1 MKLHPFV
8 KWVGG
13 KTQLL
18 NEIVQH
24 IPSKTRIYVEPFV
37 GGGAVLFEVLET
49 NPDIEAVVINDKN
62 LALINTYYA
71 VIYDTNLLISY
82 LSSLSHDFIF
92 AEDKKAFYY
101 EQRNKFN
108 EYLLSGQRNKF
119 NDYLLA
125 PSLKEMDTEAAAIF
139 MFLNKTCFN
148 GLYRVNKEG
157 LFNVPYNGAK
167 TVSFDYENLK
177 AISHALKSR
186 ITVILDGSYNNPD
199 IVSLIDKAD
208 NPEEV
213 FIYLDP
219 PYRPISVK
227 GNEVSY
233 TSDGFND
240 RDQEEL
246 KDFCDY
252 INQKGIKFIESN
264 SDPEDKYFD
273 TLYSNYHIKR
283 IQARRSINSD
293 GTKRGKINELLIS
306 NFKI

>member
-24 IPSKTRIYVEPFV
+24 IPSKTKIYVEPFV

-49 NPDIEAVVINDKN
+49 NPDIEVVVINDKN

-71 VIYDTNLLISY
+71 VIYYTNSLISY

-108 EYLLSGQRNKF
+108 ERLLT
-119 NDYLLA
+119 LH
-125 PSLKEMDTEAAAIF
+125 LKDIIDVEAAAIF

-177 AISHALKSR
+177 AISAALSSR
-186 ITVILDGSYNNPD
+186 ITVVLDGSYNSQD
-199 IVSLIDKAD
+199 IIYLIDKED
-208 NPEEV
+208 NPEKIFV
-213 FIYLDP
+213 YLDP
-219 PYRPISVK
+219 PYRPINVK

-246 KDFCDY
+246 KNFCDY